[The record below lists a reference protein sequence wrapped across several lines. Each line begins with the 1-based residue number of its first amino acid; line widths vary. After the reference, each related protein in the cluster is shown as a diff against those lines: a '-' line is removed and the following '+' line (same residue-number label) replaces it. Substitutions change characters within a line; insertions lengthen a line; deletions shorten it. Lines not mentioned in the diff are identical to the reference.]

1 MGQKAGL
8 DAVDAGGRTVLLRVD
23 FNVPLDEAG
32 GIRDDARMRAAL
44 PTMRELLG
52 TGARL
57 VVVTHLGR
65 PKGKPV
71 EKLSTRPLAS
81 HLSELL
87 QRPVAWAPD
96 CVGAPAQAAVREL
109 PPGGVVLLENLRFH
123 PEEEANDP
131 AFARQLASLAELY
144 VNDAFGTAHR
154 AHASTEG
161 VARHLPAYAG
171 RLMQR
176 EIEVLSGIL
185 EDPRRPLV
193 AVLGGSK
200 LSTKLGVIENLLP
213 RVEDLLLGGGMAATF
228 LEAEGVTVGASLVEA
243 DFVSTAQEIL
253 AKTPGLAAHVHLPVD
268 AVVASGMDA
277 AAEDSRVCPVEEVGP
292 SEMILDVGP
301 RTLDQWCSLVAGA
314 GTVVW
319 NGPLGVYEN
328 PAFATGTRRLAEA
341 IAASDAVSVTG
352 GGDLQAALHQL
363 GLEERFTHV
372 STGGGATLE
381 FLEGKTLPGVAALRD
396 APAGVR

>member
-8 DAVDAGGRTVLLRVD
+8 DAIDAGGRTVLLRVD

-44 PTMRELLG
+44 PTIRELLG
-52 TGARL
+52 VGARL

-65 PKGKPV
+65 PKGIPV
-71 EKLSTRPLAS
+71 ERLSTRPLAA

-87 QRPVAWAPD
+87 QRPVARAAD
-96 CVGAPAQAAVREL
+96 CVGPPAEAAVRKL
-109 PPGGVVLLENLRFH
+109 PAGGVVLLENLRFH

-131 AFARQLASLAELY
+131 TFARQLASLAELY

-161 VARHLPAYAG
+161 VTHHLPAYAG

-213 RVEDLLLGGGMAATF
+213 RVQHLLLGGGMAATF
-228 LEAEGVTVGASLVEA
+228 LESQGASIGASLAEA
-243 DFVSTAQEIL
+243 DFVVTAREIL
-253 AKTPGLAAHVHLPVD
+253 ARAPGLGARVHLPVD
-268 AVVASGMDA
+268 AVVAPGVGA
-277 AAEDSRVCPVEEVGP
+277 APEHSRVCPVGEVGP

-328 PAFATGTRRLAEA
+328 PAFAAGTRRLAEA
-341 IAASDAVSVTG
+341 IAASRAVSVTG

-363 GLEERFTHV
+363 GLAERFTHV

-381 FLEGKTLPGVAALRD
+381 FLEGKALPGVAALRD